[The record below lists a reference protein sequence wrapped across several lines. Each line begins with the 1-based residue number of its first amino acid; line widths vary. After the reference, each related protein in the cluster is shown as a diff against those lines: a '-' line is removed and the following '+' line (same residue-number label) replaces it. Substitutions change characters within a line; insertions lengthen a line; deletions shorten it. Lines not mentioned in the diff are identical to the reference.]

1 MAITLNGTT
10 GITTPDINTTAQ
22 STDITTTGDI
32 SAVDVTA
39 SGGVYL
45 GGTAAANY
53 LDDYEEGTWTP
64 TNNSDATGTINS
76 VGTYVKVGRL
86 VTVSA
91 TIVVTA
97 NFTGADFGGLP
108 YQPEHNAT
116 YSSIHGIYN
125 AYCGNARYVS
135 VNRVSSLI
143 TLRSS
148 LTGTVSAPSTSDG
161 TIRFTFTYQTS

>member
-32 SAVDVTA
+32 SAVDLTA

-64 TNNSDATGTINS
+64 TFTNLGTATTSYARYTKIGNT
-76 VGTYVKVGRL
+76 
-86 VTVSA
+86 
-91 TIVVTA
+91 VTA
-97 NFTGADFGGLP
+97 LCAFGCTSTPTANTSLFTLPFVSNGFSAGAWTRSTVQGGQLEAQNSNTNC
-108 YQPEHNAT
+108 YFAT
-116 YSSIHGIYN
+116 T
-125 AYCGNARYVS
+125 A
-135 VNRVSSLI
+135 
-143 TLRSS
+143 
-148 LTGTVSAPSTSDG
+148 STSSG
-161 TIRFTFTYQTS
+161 TFITTVVYQVA

>member
-53 LDDYEEGTWTP
+53 VDDYEEGTWTP
-64 TNNSDATGTINS
+64 VLTSSGT
-76 VGTYVKVGRL
+76 
-86 VTVSA
+86 
-91 TIVVTA
+91 
-97 NFTGADFGGLP
+97 P
-108 YQPEHNAT
+108 P
-116 YSSIHGIYN
+116 
-125 AYCGNARYVS
+125 
-135 VNRVSSLI
+135 
-143 TLRSS
+143 
-148 LTGTVSAPSTSDG
+148 
-161 TIRFTFTYQTS
+161 TFTYTAGPTGTYTKIGNTVTVVCFIRANITNAGTGYPRVTGLPFAGLFGAGPYLSIRNIFTSQSVNASYLNGTQIEIDQSTYALINGYADFSFTYIIA